1 MARYTG
7 PACRLCRRAGEKLFL
22 KGERCHGPKCAVE
35 RRRRPPGGAMPRRR
49 TASDWGIQ
57 LREKQKARV
66 TFGLL
71 ERQFRNYFEAAQ
83 KNPENTGEALLR
95 LLEQRLDNV
104 VYRLDFAESRQQARQ
119 MVRHGH
125 FTVDGKKVNIPSYQ
139 LKPEQVVSWKPANT
153 DKPFVKDLVSAMPRK
168 AVPGWLACDSK
179 NLQGTVVRK
188 PEIDEMEGGI
198 ETRLIV
204 EFYSK

>member
-1 MARYTG
+1 
-7 PACRLCRRAGEKLFL
+7 
-22 KGERCHGPKCAVE
+22 
-35 RRRRPPGGAMPRRR
+35 MPRRR

-71 ERQFRNYFEAAQ
+71 ERQFRKYFESAQ

-139 LKPEQVVSWKPANT
+139 LKPDQVISWKPSDAER
-153 DKPFVKDLVSAMPRK
+153 PFVKDLVSAMPRK
-168 AVPGWLACDSK
+168 SVPGWLTCDSK
-179 NLQGTVVRK
+179 NLQGTVIRQ
-188 PEIDEMEGGI
+188 PEVDEMEGGI

>member
-1 MARYTG
+1 
-7 PACRLCRRAGEKLFL
+7 
-22 KGERCHGPKCAVE
+22 
-35 RRRRPPGGAMPRRR
+35 MPRRR
-49 TASDWGIQ
+49 TASDWGLQ

-71 ERQFRNYFEAAQ
+71 ERQFRNYFESAK
-83 KNPENTGEALLR
+83 KNPENTGEVLLR

-139 LKPEQVVSWKPANT
+139 LKPDQVISWKPA
-153 DKPFVKDLVSAMPRK
+153 DAERPFVKELVSAMPRK
-168 AVPGWLACDSK
+168 AVPAWLTCDSG
-179 NLQGTVVRK
+179 NLKGTVIRR